1 MTDRTRIAAVLSTLA
16 LAAVGCDGDVPTVEP
31 VFEDPVYEGL
41 EGVTCGEADD
51 GEVDQER
58 PTGWTVASHCK
69 GADADYARL
78 FDAETVHRI
87 DITVSAVNYAA
98 TMTDL
103 DATLGGSGQGGPG
116 GGGGGA
122 DVDEEPMWVP
132 VTVEYDGLTWW
143 QVAMRYKGNSSL
155 RSAYNSGIEKL
166 SFRLDF
172 DEYEDM
178 YPELDDQRF
187 WGFKKMTF
195 SNGFN
200 DDSLIRDK
208 VAADIFR
215 DGGVPAARGSFARVY
230 VDFGEGPTYFGLY
243 TMIEDVS
250 NKMLDTQFDD
260 DSGNLYK
267 PDGTGAALGT
277 FVEADMIKK
286 TNEDEARWGD
296 VQALIGAINADQGD
310 AAAWR
315 RGLESVL
322 DVDRF
327 LVWLALN
334 QSMVNWDTYGWMTHN
349 YYIYADPTDGRFTW
363 IPWDLNESL
372 MVRSGGGGMGNNADS
387 VLLDEIGSGWPLIRN
402 VLDDHVY
409 AAQYRQELD
418 NAAAGAFAEDTVAAR
433 MQAAHDLIAPYVTG
447 ADGEQ
452 APYTFLPNDAAFANS
467 VDGSGGLLDHV
478 EDRHDAVAAALR

>member
-1 MTDRTRIAAVLSTLA
+1 MTTRTRPARLALSTLTVA
-16 LAAVGCDGDVPTVEP
+16 LAACAGETSVEP

-41 EGVTCGEADD
+41 DGVTCGEADE

-58 PTGWTVASHCK
+58 PSGWTYASHCK

-78 FDAETVHRI
+78 FDADAVHRI
-87 DITVSAVNYAA
+87 DITVSAANYAA
-98 TMTDL
+98 TQANL
-103 DATLGGSGQGGPG
+103 DDILGSSGQGGP
-116 GGGGGA
+116 GGGGA

-155 RSAYNSGIEKL
+155 RSAYNSGVGKL

-187 WGFKKMTF
+187 YGFKKMTF

-200 DDSLIRDK
+200 DPSLIRDK

-215 DGGVPAARGSFARVY
+215 DGGVPAARGSFARIY

-260 DSGNLYK
+260 DGGNLYK
-267 PDGTGAALGT
+267 PDGDGARLAS
-277 FVEADMIKK
+277 FVEGDMIKK
-286 TNEDEARWGD
+286 TNEDDADFYDAE
-296 VQALIGAINADQGD
+296 ALIAAINADRGD
-310 AAAWR
+310 DAAWR
-315 RGLESVL
+315 AGLEAVF
-322 DVDRF
+322 DVDRY
-327 LVWLALN
+327 LAYLALN
-334 QSMVNWDTYGWMTHN
+334 QSMVNWDAYGWMTHN
-349 YYIYADPTDGRFTW
+349 YYLYNDPSDGRFTW
-363 IPWDLNESL
+363 IPWDLNEAML
-372 MVRSGGGGMGNNADS
+372 DRSGGMAQNSTS
-387 VLLDEIGSGWPLIRN
+387 VLLDEISSQWPLIRN
-402 VLDDHVY
+402 VLDDDVY
-409 AAQYRQELD
+409 AARYRQELE
-418 NAAAGAFAEDTVAAR
+418 NAAVGAFAEDTVAAR
-433 MQAAHDLIAPYVTG
+433 MQAAHDLIAPWVVG

-452 APYTFLPNDAAFANS
+452 SPYTFLRNDAEFEDS
-467 VDGSGGLLDHV
+467 VDGDDGLIEHV
-478 EDRHDAVAAALR
+478 RDRHDAVAAALR